1 MATEVKLLLDSDP
14 VFYYFLIGSVSSIIE
29 GFRRVKVNA
38 GYTSVAPGEITTG
51 RISSADGSNWIDLLH
66 RIEINACKICTVA
79 AQNYVDGLF
88 STANQNTQNA
98 VNNIQVGDVI

>member
-38 GYTSVAPGEITTG
+38 GYTSVALVKLQQGALVL
-51 RISSADGSNWIDLLH
+51 RM
-66 RIEINACKICTVA
+66 VA
-79 AQNYVDGLF
+79 IG
-88 STANQNTQNA
+88 
-98 VNNIQVGDVI
+98 